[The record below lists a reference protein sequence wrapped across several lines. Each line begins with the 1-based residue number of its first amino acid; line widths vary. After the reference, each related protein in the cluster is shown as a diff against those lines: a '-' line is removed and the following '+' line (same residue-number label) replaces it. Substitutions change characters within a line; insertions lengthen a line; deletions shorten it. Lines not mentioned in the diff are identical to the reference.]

1 MPINMI
7 NLYRQDRSYLN
18 KDSRL
23 YQTLDI
29 PPRVATKMC
38 TAYPRLWEYI
48 MDFTQEG
55 NLKLLQADKECDQ
68 EWDIEHFRTHVAAM
82 CKGAILHYLARTH
95 DIYIPPTSR
104 HRMLKERGQE
114 ATIEWLEHHVRWDV
128 LHEHMAQIPD
138 TTMQQASNNAAKKK
152 IDEMLLLLPEKERK
166 AVELFYG
173 VNGHAHTSQEIGT
186 LLSVHTDRAKQI
198 VNTALKR
205 LKNEPVKQSREW
217 INRDRQERL
226 EALYKLYPDI
236 GSTELSLLAKC
247 HTTAAAA
254 FLKSKAPARV

>member
-7 NLYRQDRSYLN
+7 HLYRQDRAGLS

-38 TAYPRLWEYI
+38 TVYPRLWQYV
-48 MDFTQEG
+48 MDFVQEG

-68 EWDIEHFRTHVAAM
+68 SWDLEHFRTHVAAM

-104 HRMLKERGQE
+104 HRMLKERGQTD
-114 ATIEWLEHHVRWDV
+114 TIEWLEHHIRWDV

-138 TTMQQASNNAAKKK
+138 TNTGRASNDAAKKK
-152 IDEMLLLLPEKERK
+152 IDEMLLLLPEKERT
-166 AVELFYG
+166 ALELFYG
-173 VNGHAHTSQEIGT
+173 VNGHAHSSQEIGI
-186 LLSVHTDRAKQI
+186 LMQVHTDRAKQI

-217 INRDRQERL
+217 INKDRQERL
-226 EALYKLYPDI
+226 EALYKQRPDI
-236 GSTELSLLAKC
+236 GSTELSTLAKC
-247 HTTAAAA
+247 HTSTAAA
-254 FLKSKAPARV
+254 FLKSKALARV